1 MKKPVRRGRKGK
13 LNARTFAVRD
23 NNGNIYVTVP
33 VLLYRKRDPGYDEM
47 AALFTGMTTGSAVAL
62 TSDWCEIEP
71 LNSST
76 NNVDGDD
83 DDNK

>member
-1 MKKPVRRGRKGK
+1 MKKPVRSGRKGK

-33 VLLYRKRDPGYDEM
+33 VLLYKQGNPGYDEM
-47 AALFTGMTTGSAVAL
+47 AAYFTQMTTASAVAL
-62 TSDWCEIEP
+62 TSDWCEIQP

-76 NNVDGDD
+76 NSVEGDD
-83 DDNK
+83 DDK

>member
-23 NNGNIYVTVP
+23 DQGNIFVTVP
-33 VLLYRKRDPGYDEM
+33 VLVYKKRDPGYDEM
-47 AALFTGMTTGSAVAL
+47 AAYFTSATTDSAVPLNAE
-62 TSDWCEIEP
+62 WCDIQP

-76 NNVDGDD
+76 NSTTEDD
-83 DDNK
+83 EK